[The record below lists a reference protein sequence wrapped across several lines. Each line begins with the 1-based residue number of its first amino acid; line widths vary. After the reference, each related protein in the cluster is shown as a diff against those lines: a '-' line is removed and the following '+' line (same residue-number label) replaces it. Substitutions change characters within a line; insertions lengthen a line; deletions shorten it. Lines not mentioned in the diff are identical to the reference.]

1 MKSIKTARDTIA
13 EFETSPERIRQI
25 MESVGS
31 KIGNVHFI
39 KRSNGELRK
48 MSYRL
53 HVRNPKVGKAPS
65 GDGNRKAADKVTDT
79 MTVYSTNDIVKDK
92 DGNKIG
98 RGAYKRIPLD
108 GVTRIVANGKVY
120 EIQRSGDTGVVV

>member
-1 MKSIKTARDTIA
+1 MKSVKTDADTIV
-13 EFETSPERIRQI
+13 EFESSPSRVRQI

-31 KIGNVHFI
+31 KIGNVHFV

-53 HVRNPKVGKAPS
+53 GVRSPKHLPSPS
-65 GDGNRKAADKVTDT
+65 GNGNRKNDDADKDLI
-79 MTVYSTNDIVKDK
+79 TVYSTNDVIKDK
-92 DGNKIG
+92 EGNIIG
-98 RGAYKRIPLD
+98 RGAYKRIPLN

-120 EIQRSGDTGVVV
+120 EIQRDGLVV

>member
-1 MKSIKTARDTIA
+1 MKSAKTAKDVVI
-13 EFETSPERIRQI
+13 EFESSPERIRQI

-39 KRSNGELRK
+39 KKSNGQLRK

-53 HVRNPKVGKAPS
+53 HVRNPKHIASPS
-65 GDGNRKAADKVTDT
+65 GNGNRRSQDVANNT
-79 MTVYSTNDIVKDK
+79 MTVYSTNDVVRDSE
-92 DGNKIG
+92 GNITG

-120 EIQRSGDTGVVV
+120 EIQRQGVVV

>member
-1 MKSIKTARDTIA
+1 MKSVKTAKDTVV
-13 EFETSPERIRQI
+13 EFESSPSRVRQI

-53 HVRNPKVGKAPS
+53 HVRNPKHIASPS
-65 GDGNRKAADKVTDT
+65 GSTNRRQADLSNDT
-79 MTVYSTNDIVKDK
+79 MTVYSTNDVVRDRE
-92 DGNKIG
+92 GNIIG

-108 GVTRIVANGKVY
+108 GVTRVVANGKVY
-120 EIQRSGDTGVVV
+120 EFQREGLVV

>member
-1 MKSIKTARDTIA
+1 MKSVKTAKDTVV
-13 EFETSPERIRQI
+13 EFESSPSRVRQI

-53 HVRNPKVGKAPS
+53 HVRNPKHIASPS
-65 GDGNRKAADKVTDT
+65 GSTNRHQADLSNDT
-79 MTVYSTNDIVKDK
+79 MTVYSTNDVVRDRE
-92 DGNKIG
+92 GNIIG

-108 GVTRIVANGKVY
+108 GVTRVVANGKVY
-120 EIQRSGDTGVVV
+120 EFQREGLVV